1 MLNVLRQIHP
11 HARLWIV
18 SAITLGILL
27 IINTPV
33 EKTVDTPVEKT
44 VKIYKQP
51 QGRVVAYYNND
62 YQRYAVDKLIQL
74 DMLEHY
80 PCLFELWTKES
91 NWRPKARNK
100 SSGALGIAQLMP
112 ETWVNIKTEPTL
124 NGYKQVD
131 AGLAYIERKYGKKGI
146 CRAYAHHLAK
156 NWY

>member
-11 HARLWIV
+11 HTRLWIV

-124 NGYKQVD
+124 NGYK
-131 AGLAYIERKYGKKGI
+131 
-146 CRAYAHHLAK
+146 
-156 NWY
+156 

>member
-11 HARLWIV
+11 HVRLWIV

-112 ETWVNIKTEPTL
+112 ETWVNIKTKPTL

>member
-1 MLNVLRQIHP
+1 MLNVLRHIHP
-11 HARLWIV
+11 HVRLWIV

>member
-11 HARLWIV
+11 HVRLWIV

-112 ETWVNIKTEPTL
+112 ETWVNINTKPTL
-124 NGYKQVD
+124 NGYRQVD

>member
-11 HARLWIV
+11 HVRLWIV

>member
-1 MLNVLRQIHP
+1 MFNVLRQIHP

-18 SAITLGILL
+18 SAVILGVLL
-27 IINTPV
+27 TINTPIV
-33 EKTVDTPVEKT
+33 N
-44 VKIYKQP
+44 INHQP
-51 QGRVVAYYNND
+51 KGKVIAYYNND
-62 YQRYAVDKLIQL
+62 YQRYAVDKLIQM
-74 DMLEHY
+74 DMLEQY

-112 ETWVNIKTEPTL
+112 ATWVNIDTKPTL
-124 NGYKQVD
+124 NGYRQVD
-131 AGLAYIERKYGKKGI
+131 AGLVYIERKYGKKGI

>member
-11 HARLWIV
+11 HVRLWIV

-112 ETWVNIKTEPTL
+112 ETWVNINTKPTL

>member
-27 IINTPV
+27 IINTQV

-112 ETWVNIKTEPTL
+112 ETWVNINTKPTL

>member
-1 MLNVLRQIHP
+1 MISVLRHIHP

-27 IINTPV
+27 VINTPV

-62 YQRYAVDKLIQL
+62 YQRYAVDKLIQM
-74 DMLEHY
+74 DMLEQY

-112 ETWVNIKTEPTL
+112 ETWVNINTKPTL